1 MGFDQ
6 VKAGKDVP
14 NDINVIIEI
23 SAQGDPIKFEVD
35 KDSGAVFV
43 DRFMGT
49 SMRYPIN
56 YGYVPHTI
64 AGDGDPV
71 DVLVVTP
78 VPLIPGVV
86 VTCRPIGILKMQDEA
101 GEDGKVLAVPTK
113 KILPAY
119 EKIETLKKDAYFK
132 TWMIRILINQ
142 CKDILKHRSRIQSK
156 AEMQESAFEDSG
168 YIDCE
173 WKEVLS
179 CLDEKY
185 RIILLLYYTR
195 EMDTREIAELLDISR
210 NTVITRLA
218 RGRKLLKRELEGGK
232 IYG

>member
-1 MGFDQ
+1 MEEQ
-6 VKAGKDVP
+6 ELVRKAKRGDSSAFAELVRLCTQSMYRVAWTYLG
-14 NDINVIIEI
+14 NDEDAADAI
-23 SAQGDPIKFEVD
+23 SE
-35 KDSGAVFV
+35 
-43 DRFMGT
+43 T
-49 SMRYPIN
+49 
-56 YGYVPHTI
+56 
-64 AGDGDPV
+64 
-71 DVLVVTP
+71 VLV
-78 VPLIPGVV
+78 
-86 VTCRPIGILKMQDEA
+86 C
-101 GEDGKVLAVPTK
+101 
-113 KILPAY
+113 Y

>member
-1 MGFDQ
+1 MYTEHVPSGLGNDE
-6 VKAGKDVP
+6 DVA
-14 NDINVIIEI
+14 DAI
-23 SAQGDPIKFEVD
+23 SE
-35 KDSGAVFV
+35 
-43 DRFMGT
+43 T
-49 SMRYPIN
+49 
-56 YGYVPHTI
+56 
-64 AGDGDPV
+64 
-71 DVLVVTP
+71 VLM
-78 VPLIPGVV
+78 
-86 VTCRPIGILKMQDEA
+86 C
-101 GEDGKVLAVPTK
+101 
-113 KILPAY
+113 Y

-210 NTVITRLA
+210 NTVTTRLS
-218 RGRKLLKRELEGGK
+218 RGRELLKRELEGGK

>member
-1 MGFDQ
+1 MEEL
-6 VKAGKDVP
+6 VRKAKRRDSSAFAELVRLCTQSMYRVAWTYLG
-14 NDINVIIEI
+14 NDEDAADAI
-23 SAQGDPIKFEVD
+23 SE
-35 KDSGAVFV
+35 
-43 DRFMGT
+43 T
-49 SMRYPIN
+49 
-56 YGYVPHTI
+56 
-64 AGDGDPV
+64 
-71 DVLVVTP
+71 VLV
-78 VPLIPGVV
+78 
-86 VTCRPIGILKMQDEA
+86 C
-101 GEDGKVLAVPTK
+101 
-113 KILPAY
+113 Y

>member
-1 MGFDQ
+1 MEEL
-6 VKAGKDVP
+6 VRKAKRGDSSAFAELVRLCTQNMYRVAWTYLG
-14 NDINVIIEI
+14 NDEDAADAI
-23 SAQGDPIKFEVD
+23 SE
-35 KDSGAVFV
+35 
-43 DRFMGT
+43 T
-49 SMRYPIN
+49 
-56 YGYVPHTI
+56 
-64 AGDGDPV
+64 
-71 DVLVVTP
+71 VLV
-78 VPLIPGVV
+78 
-86 VTCRPIGILKMQDEA
+86 C
-101 GEDGKVLAVPTK
+101 
-113 KILPAY
+113 Y

>member
-1 MGFDQ
+1 MAWTYLG
-6 VKAGKDVP
+6 
-14 NDINVIIEI
+14 NDEDAADAI
-23 SAQGDPIKFEVD
+23 SE
-35 KDSGAVFV
+35 
-43 DRFMGT
+43 T
-49 SMRYPIN
+49 
-56 YGYVPHTI
+56 
-64 AGDGDPV
+64 
-71 DVLVVTP
+71 VLV
-78 VPLIPGVV
+78 
-86 VTCRPIGILKMQDEA
+86 C
-101 GEDGKVLAVPTK
+101 
-113 KILPAY
+113 Y

>member
-1 MGFDQ
+1 MEEL
-6 VKAGKDVP
+6 VRKAKRGDSSAFAELVRLCTQSMYRVAWTYLG
-14 NDINVIIEI
+14 NDEDAADAI
-23 SAQGDPIKFEVD
+23 SE
-35 KDSGAVFV
+35 
-43 DRFMGT
+43 T
-49 SMRYPIN
+49 
-56 YGYVPHTI
+56 
-64 AGDGDPV
+64 
-71 DVLVVTP
+71 VLV
-78 VPLIPGVV
+78 
-86 VTCRPIGILKMQDEA
+86 C
-101 GEDGKVLAVPTK
+101 
-113 KILPAY
+113 Y

-195 EMDTREIAELLDISR
+195 EIAELLDISR

>member
-1 MGFDQ
+1 MEEL
-6 VKAGKDVP
+6 VRKAKRGDSSAFAELVRLCTRSMYRVAWTYLG
-14 NDINVIIEI
+14 NDEDAADAI
-23 SAQGDPIKFEVD
+23 SE
-35 KDSGAVFV
+35 
-43 DRFMGT
+43 T
-49 SMRYPIN
+49 
-56 YGYVPHTI
+56 
-64 AGDGDPV
+64 
-71 DVLVVTP
+71 VLV
-78 VPLIPGVV
+78 
-86 VTCRPIGILKMQDEA
+86 C
-101 GEDGKVLAVPTK
+101 
-113 KILPAY
+113 Y

>member
-1 MGFDQ
+1 MKMEEL
-6 VKAGKDVP
+6 VKRAKR
-14 NDINVIIEI
+14 
-23 SAQGDPIKFEVD
+23 GDPSAFAKLI
-35 KDSGAVFV
+35 
-43 DRFMGT
+43 RLCT
-49 SMRYPIN
+49 QSMYRVAWAYLGN
-56 YGYVPHTI
+56 
-64 AGDGDPV
+64 DE
-71 DVLVVTP
+71 DVADAISET
-78 VPLIPGVV
+78 
-86 VTCRPIGILKMQDEA
+86 
-101 GEDGKVLAVPTK
+101 VLMC
-113 KILPAY
+113 Y

-210 NTVITRLA
+210 NTVTTRLA
-218 RGRKLLKRELEGGK
+218 RGRELPKRELEGGK

>member
-1 MGFDQ
+1 MEEL
-6 VKAGKDVP
+6 VRKAKRGDSSAFAELVMLCTQSIYRVAWTYLG
-14 NDINVIIEI
+14 NDEDAADAI
-23 SAQGDPIKFEVD
+23 SE
-35 KDSGAVFV
+35 
-43 DRFMGT
+43 T
-49 SMRYPIN
+49 
-56 YGYVPHTI
+56 
-64 AGDGDPV
+64 
-71 DVLVVTP
+71 VLV
-78 VPLIPGVV
+78 
-86 VTCRPIGILKMQDEA
+86 C
-101 GEDGKVLAVPTK
+101 
-113 KILPAY
+113 Y

-210 NTVITRLA
+210 NTVTTRLA
-218 RGRKLLKRELEGGK
+218 RGRELLKRELEGGK

>member
-1 MGFDQ
+1 MEEL
-6 VKAGKDVP
+6 VRKAKRGDSSAFAELVRLCTQSMYRVAWTYLG
-14 NDINVIIEI
+14 NDEDAADAI
-23 SAQGDPIKFEVD
+23 SE
-35 KDSGAVFV
+35 
-43 DRFMGT
+43 T
-49 SMRYPIN
+49 
-56 YGYVPHTI
+56 
-64 AGDGDPV
+64 
-71 DVLVVTP
+71 VLV
-78 VPLIPGVV
+78 
-86 VTCRPIGILKMQDEA
+86 C
-101 GEDGKVLAVPTK
+101 
-113 KILPAY
+113 Y

-156 AEMQESAFEDSG
+156 AD
-168 YIDCE
+168 IDCE

>member
-1 MGFDQ
+1 MEELVRKAKRGDSSAVAEMGRLCTQ
-6 VKAGKDVP
+6 SMYRVAWTYLG
-14 NDINVIIEI
+14 NDEDAADAI
-23 SAQGDPIKFEVD
+23 SE
-35 KDSGAVFV
+35 
-43 DRFMGT
+43 T
-49 SMRYPIN
+49 
-56 YGYVPHTI
+56 
-64 AGDGDPV
+64 
-71 DVLVVTP
+71 VLV
-78 VPLIPGVV
+78 
-86 VTCRPIGILKMQDEA
+86 C
-101 GEDGKVLAVPTK
+101 
-113 KILPAY
+113 Y

>member
-1 MGFDQ
+1 MYRVAWTYLG
-6 VKAGKDVP
+6 
-14 NDINVIIEI
+14 NDEDAADAI
-23 SAQGDPIKFEVD
+23 SE
-35 KDSGAVFV
+35 
-43 DRFMGT
+43 T
-49 SMRYPIN
+49 
-56 YGYVPHTI
+56 
-64 AGDGDPV
+64 
-71 DVLVVTP
+71 VLV
-78 VPLIPGVV
+78 
-86 VTCRPIGILKMQDEA
+86 C
-101 GEDGKVLAVPTK
+101 
-113 KILPAY
+113 Y

>member
-1 MGFDQ
+1 MEEL
-6 VKAGKDVP
+6 VRKAKRGDSSAFAELVRLCTQSMYRVAWTYLG
-14 NDINVIIEI
+14 NDEDAADAI
-23 SAQGDPIKFEVD
+23 SE
-35 KDSGAVFV
+35 
-43 DRFMGT
+43 T
-49 SMRYPIN
+49 
-56 YGYVPHTI
+56 
-64 AGDGDPV
+64 
-71 DVLVVTP
+71 VLV
-78 VPLIPGVV
+78 
-86 VTCRPIGILKMQDEA
+86 C
-101 GEDGKVLAVPTK
+101 
-113 KILPAY
+113 Y
-119 EKIETLKKDAYFK
+119 EK
-132 TWMIRILINQ
+132 ILINQ

>member
-1 MGFDQ
+1 MEEL
-6 VKAGKDVP
+6 VRKAKRGDSSAFAELVRLCTQSMYRVAWTYLG
-14 NDINVIIEI
+14 NDEDAADAI
-23 SAQGDPIKFEVD
+23 SE
-35 KDSGAVFV
+35 
-43 DRFMGT
+43 T
-49 SMRYPIN
+49 
-56 YGYVPHTI
+56 
-64 AGDGDPV
+64 
-71 DVLVVTP
+71 VLV
-78 VPLIPGVV
+78 
-86 VTCRPIGILKMQDEA
+86 C
-101 GEDGKVLAVPTK
+101 
-113 KILPAY
+113 Y

-156 AEMQESAFEDSG
+156 AEMQDSG

>member
-1 MGFDQ
+1 MAWAYLGNDE
-6 VKAGKDVP
+6 DVA
-14 NDINVIIEI
+14 DAI
-23 SAQGDPIKFEVD
+23 SE
-35 KDSGAVFV
+35 
-43 DRFMGT
+43 T
-49 SMRYPIN
+49 
-56 YGYVPHTI
+56 
-64 AGDGDPV
+64 
-71 DVLVVTP
+71 VLM
-78 VPLIPGVV
+78 
-86 VTCRPIGILKMQDEA
+86 C
-101 GEDGKVLAVPTK
+101 
-113 KILPAY
+113 Y

>member
-1 MGFDQ
+1 MEEL
-6 VKAGKDVP
+6 VRKAKRGDSSAFAELVRLCTQSMYRVAWTYLG
-14 NDINVIIEI
+14 NDEDAADAI
-23 SAQGDPIKFEVD
+23 SE
-35 KDSGAVFV
+35 
-43 DRFMGT
+43 T
-49 SMRYPIN
+49 
-56 YGYVPHTI
+56 
-64 AGDGDPV
+64 
-71 DVLVVTP
+71 VLV
-78 VPLIPGVV
+78 
-86 VTCRPIGILKMQDEA
+86 C
-101 GEDGKVLAVPTK
+101 
-113 KILPAY
+113 Y

-195 EMDTREIAELLDISR
+195 EIAELLDISR

-218 RGRKLLKRELEGGK
+218 RDRKLLKRELEGGK

>member
-1 MGFDQ
+1 MAWAYLGNDE
-6 VKAGKDVP
+6 DVA
-14 NDINVIIEI
+14 DAI
-23 SAQGDPIKFEVD
+23 SE
-35 KDSGAVFV
+35 
-43 DRFMGT
+43 T
-49 SMRYPIN
+49 
-56 YGYVPHTI
+56 
-64 AGDGDPV
+64 
-71 DVLVVTP
+71 VLM
-78 VPLIPGVV
+78 
-86 VTCRPIGILKMQDEA
+86 C
-101 GEDGKVLAVPTK
+101 
-113 KILPAY
+113 Y

-210 NTVITRLA
+210 NTVTTRLF
-218 RGRKLLKRELEGGK
+218 RGRELLKRELEGGK

>member
-1 MGFDQ
+1 MITYLHE
-6 VKAGKDVP
+6 DVA
-14 NDINVIIEI
+14 DAI
-23 SAQGDPIKFEVD
+23 SE
-35 KDSGAVFV
+35 
-43 DRFMGT
+43 T
-49 SMRYPIN
+49 
-56 YGYVPHTI
+56 
-64 AGDGDPV
+64 
-71 DVLVVTP
+71 VLM
-78 VPLIPGVV
+78 
-86 VTCRPIGILKMQDEA
+86 C
-101 GEDGKVLAVPTK
+101 
-113 KILPAY
+113 Y

-210 NTVITRLA
+210 NTVTTRLS
-218 RGRKLLKRELEGGK
+218 RGRELLKRELEGGK

>member
-1 MGFDQ
+1 MPFQ
-6 VKAGKDVP
+6 
-14 NDINVIIEI
+14 E
-23 SAQGDPIKFEVD
+23 
-35 KDSGAVFV
+35 
-43 DRFMGT
+43 T
-49 SMRYPIN
+49 
-56 YGYVPHTI
+56 
-64 AGDGDPV
+64 
-71 DVLVVTP
+71 VLM
-78 VPLIPGVV
+78 
-86 VTCRPIGILKMQDEA
+86 C
-101 GEDGKVLAVPTK
+101 
-113 KILPAY
+113 Y

-210 NTVITRLA
+210 NTVTTRLS
-218 RGRKLLKRELEGGK
+218 RGRELLKRELEGGK

>member
-1 MGFDQ
+1 MEEL
-6 VKAGKDVP
+6 VRKAKREDSSAFAELVRLCTQSMYRVAWTYLG
-14 NDINVIIEI
+14 NDEDAADAI
-23 SAQGDPIKFEVD
+23 SE
-35 KDSGAVFV
+35 
-43 DRFMGT
+43 T
-49 SMRYPIN
+49 
-56 YGYVPHTI
+56 
-64 AGDGDPV
+64 
-71 DVLVVTP
+71 VLV
-78 VPLIPGVV
+78 
-86 VTCRPIGILKMQDEA
+86 C
-101 GEDGKVLAVPTK
+101 
-113 KILPAY
+113 Y

>member
-1 MGFDQ
+1 MAWTYLG
-6 VKAGKDVP
+6 
-14 NDINVIIEI
+14 NDEDAADAIR
-23 SAQGDPIKFEVD
+23 KLFWC
-35 KDSGAVFV
+35 
-43 DRFMGT
+43 
-49 SMRYPIN
+49 
-56 YGYVPHTI
+56 
-64 AGDGDPV
+64 
-71 DVLVVTP
+71 VTK
-78 VPLIPGVV
+78 
-86 VTCRPIGILKMQDEA
+86 R
-101 GEDGKVLAVPTK
+101 
-113 KILPAY
+113 
-119 EKIETLKKDAYFK
+119 IETLKKDAYFK

>member
-1 MGFDQ
+1 MAWTYLGIDED
-6 VKAGKDVP
+6 AADA
-14 NDINVIIEI
+14 I
-23 SAQGDPIKFEVD
+23 SE
-35 KDSGAVFV
+35 
-43 DRFMGT
+43 T
-49 SMRYPIN
+49 
-56 YGYVPHTI
+56 
-64 AGDGDPV
+64 
-71 DVLVVTP
+71 VLV
-78 VPLIPGVV
+78 
-86 VTCRPIGILKMQDEA
+86 C
-101 GEDGKVLAVPTK
+101 
-113 KILPAY
+113 Y

-173 WKEVLS
+173 WKEGLS

-210 NTVITRLA
+210 NTVTTRLA
-218 RGRKLLKRELEGGK
+218 RGRELLKRELEGGK

>member
-1 MGFDQ
+1 MEEL
-6 VKAGKDVP
+6 VRKAKRGDSSDFAELVRLCTQSMYRVAWTYLG
-14 NDINVIIEI
+14 NDEDAADAI
-23 SAQGDPIKFEVD
+23 SE
-35 KDSGAVFV
+35 
-43 DRFMGT
+43 T
-49 SMRYPIN
+49 
-56 YGYVPHTI
+56 
-64 AGDGDPV
+64 
-71 DVLVVTP
+71 VLV
-78 VPLIPGVV
+78 
-86 VTCRPIGILKMQDEA
+86 C
-101 GEDGKVLAVPTK
+101 
-113 KILPAY
+113 Y

>member
-1 MGFDQ
+1 MKMEEL
-6 VKAGKDVP
+6 VKRAKR
-14 NDINVIIEI
+14 
-23 SAQGDPIKFEVD
+23 GDPSAFAELIRLCTQRMYRVAWAYLGNDE
-35 KDSGAVFV
+35 
-43 DRFMGT
+43 
-49 SMRYPIN
+49 
-56 YGYVPHTI
+56 
-64 AGDGDPV
+64 
-71 DVLVVTP
+71 DVADAISET
-78 VPLIPGVV
+78 
-86 VTCRPIGILKMQDEA
+86 
-101 GEDGKVLAVPTK
+101 VLMC
-113 KILPAY
+113 Y

-210 NTVITRLA
+210 NTVTTRLS
-218 RGRKLLKRELEGGK
+218 RGRELLKRELEGGK

>member
-1 MGFDQ
+1 MAWAYLGNDE
-6 VKAGKDVP
+6 DVA
-14 NDINVIIEI
+14 DAI
-23 SAQGDPIKFEVD
+23 SE
-35 KDSGAVFV
+35 
-43 DRFMGT
+43 T
-49 SMRYPIN
+49 
-56 YGYVPHTI
+56 
-64 AGDGDPV
+64 
-71 DVLVVTP
+71 VLV
-78 VPLIPGVV
+78 
-86 VTCRPIGILKMQDEA
+86 C
-101 GEDGKVLAVPTK
+101 
-113 KILPAY
+113 Y
-119 EKIETLKKDAYFK
+119 EKMETLKKDAYFK

-210 NTVITRLA
+210 NTVTTRLS
-218 RGRKLLKRELEGGK
+218 RGRELLKRELEGGK

>member
-1 MGFDQ
+1 MAWAYLGNDE
-6 VKAGKDVP
+6 DVA
-14 NDINVIIEI
+14 DAI
-23 SAQGDPIKFEVD
+23 SE
-35 KDSGAVFV
+35 
-43 DRFMGT
+43 T
-49 SMRYPIN
+49 
-56 YGYVPHTI
+56 
-64 AGDGDPV
+64 
-71 DVLVVTP
+71 VLM
-78 VPLIPGVV
+78 
-86 VTCRPIGILKMQDEA
+86 C
-101 GEDGKVLAVPTK
+101 
-113 KILPAY
+113 Y

-210 NTVITRLA
+210 NTVTTRLA
-218 RGRKLLKRELEGGK
+218 RGRELLKRELEGGK

>member
-1 MGFDQ
+1 MEEL
-6 VKAGKDVP
+6 VRKAKRGDSSAFAELVRLCRQSMYRVAWTYLG
-14 NDINVIIEI
+14 NDEDAADAI
-23 SAQGDPIKFEVD
+23 SE
-35 KDSGAVFV
+35 
-43 DRFMGT
+43 T
-49 SMRYPIN
+49 
-56 YGYVPHTI
+56 
-64 AGDGDPV
+64 
-71 DVLVVTP
+71 VLV
-78 VPLIPGVV
+78 
-86 VTCRPIGILKMQDEA
+86 C
-101 GEDGKVLAVPTK
+101 
-113 KILPAY
+113 Y